1 MSLPQSISR
10 LLTTVFTIPLLLL
23 SAARAAAPAPFQ
35 GTSGDQGLAASLSS
49 VSFGNIQVGSSQNQ
63 YETLTNS
70 SGSTVPISQVT
81 VTGAGFSLNGLS
93 LPLSLNQG
101 ESVTFGILFAPEVG
115 GTASGGITVVSNGW
129 NPDLSIALS
138 GTGVSAG
145 QLTSSTTTVNF
156 GSVTVGTSKTLT
168 ATLTATGSSVT
179 VSSAT
184 SNSSE
189 FSVGGLS
196 LPTTIAAGQNAPFTL
211 TFTPQ
216 TSGTASGSISLSS
229 NAANQPT
236 IETLTGSGTAT
247 AQHSVNL
254 FWSSSASA
262 VVGYNVYRSAT
273 SGGPYNKLNSNV
285 DASTSYVDSSV
296 QAGTTYYYVSTAVD
310 SSGVESGYSNQ
321 VQAVIP
327 TP

>member
-1 MSLPQSISR
+1 MSLPQAISR
-10 LLTTVFTIPLLLL
+10 LLITVFVIPLFLL

-35 GTSGDQGLAASLSS
+35 GSSGHQGLAASPSS
-49 VSFGNIQVGSSQNQ
+49 VSFGNIPLGSSQTQ

-70 SGSTVPISQVT
+70 SSSTVQISQVS

-101 ESVTFGILFAPEVG
+101 GSVTFSILFAPQVG
-115 GTASGGITVVSNGW
+115 GTASGGITVVSNSR

-145 QLTSSTTTVNF
+145 QLTSSATTVNF

-179 VSSAT
+179 VSSAA

-189 FSVGGLS
+189 FSLGGLS
-196 LPTTIAAGQNAPFTL
+196 FPTTIAAGQSVPFTL
-211 TFTPQ
+211 IFTPQ
-216 TSGTASGSISLSS
+216 NSGTASGSISLSS

-236 IETLTGSGTAT
+236 VETLIGSATAT
-247 AQHSVNL
+247 AQHSVDL

-262 VVGYNVYRSAT
+262 VLGYNVYRSAT
-273 SGGPYNKLNSNV
+273 SGGPYTKINSTL

>member
-1 MSLPQSISR
+1 MSLPQGISW
-10 LLTTVFTIPLLLL
+10 LPITVFMVPIFLT
-23 SAARAAAPAPFQ
+23 SAARAAAPPFQ
-35 GTSGDQGLAASLSS
+35 GIGGDQGLVASPSS
-49 VSFGNIQVGSSQNQ
+49 VSFGNIPLGSSQSH

-70 SGSTVPISQVT
+70 SGSTVPISEVT
-81 VTGAGFSLNGLS
+81 VTGAGFSVNGLS
-93 LPLSLNQG
+93 LPVSLSQG
-101 ESVTFGILFAPEVG
+101 ESVTFGVVFGPEVG
-115 GTASGGITVVSNGW
+115 GTASGRITVVSNGW
-129 NPDLSIALS
+129 NSDLSIALS

-156 GSVTVGTSKTLT
+156 GSVTVGTSKTVT

-189 FSVGGLS
+189 FSLAGLS
-196 LPTTIAAGQNAPFTL
+196 FPTTIAAGQSAPFSF

-216 TSGTASGSISLSS
+216 SSGTAFGSISLSS
-229 NAANQPT
+229 NAANTPT
-236 IETLTGSGTAT
+236 VEALTGLGTT
-247 AQHSVNL
+247 TLQHSVNL
-254 FWSSSASA
+254 SWNSSTST

-273 SGGPYNKLNSNV
+273 SGGPYTKINSALN
-285 DASTSYVDSSV
+285 ATSYIDSSV

-321 VQAVIP
+321 VKAVIP
-327 TP
+327 SP